1 MLQLGK
7 KQILTVTKEVQFGIY
22 LGESEDAKERVLLPG
37 KEVPQDVKKGDKLQV
52 FLYKDSKDR
61 LISTTREPAF
71 EIGGL
76 AVLNVIEA
84 GSIGAFLDWGLEKD
98 LLLPFK
104 EQTKRVRQGE
114 DCLVALYIDKSD
126 RLCATMNVY
135 EYLRTDAPYQ
145 KDDRVIGTIY
155 EISEEFG
162 VFIAVDNCYSGLIP
176 RKDAAGSYEIG
187 NSIEV
192 RVTGVKEDGKLDLS
206 EREKIPQQMEDDAE
220 NVMGVIEEYEGIL
233 PFGEKVSPEVIR
245 REFGL
250 SKSAFKRA
258 LGRLMKQ
265 GRIEIL
271 ENRIKKIKKV

>member
-76 AVLNVIEA
+76 AVLNVIEV

-126 RLCATMNVY
+126 RLCSTMNVY

>member
-61 LISTTREPAF
+61 LISTTREPVF

-76 AVLNVIEA
+76 AVLNVIEV

>member
-76 AVLNVIEA
+76 AVLNVIEV

-126 RLCATMNVY
+126 RLCSTMNVY

-220 NVMGVIEEYEGIL
+220 NIMGVIEEYEGIL

>member
-22 LGESEDAKERVLLPG
+22 LGEGEDAKERVLLPG

-76 AVLNVIEA
+76 AVLNVIEV

>member
-61 LISTTREPAF
+61 LISTTREPVF

-76 AVLNVIEA
+76 AVLNVIEV

-220 NVMGVIEEYEGIL
+220 NIMGVIEEYEGIL